1 MSSICSCGEVACMK
15 QWTRMETFPLAS
27 TLLAW
32 FMSCRCVCLGF
43 QTKGWQFTYNS
54 FMKTACLQTSFGNE
68 TKKHTCMLVQHPT
81 AVPCGEIEKQEGN
94 VCFHVQWN
102 LDCCVS
108 FSVWVN
114 VSLCVRSHFALRQC
128 IPKQMHLSETISQHV
143 CVCPYMWG
151 IRGKRRSGMKVQ
163 RLPK

>member
-1 MSSICSCGEVACMK
+1 MCSCGEVACMK
-15 QWTRMETFPLAS
+15 QWMQMETFPVAS

-43 QTKGWQFTYNS
+43 QTKGWQFTHNS
-54 FMKTACLQTSFGNE
+54 FMKTARLQTNFGNE
-68 TKKHTCMLVQHPT
+68 TKKHTYPT
-81 AVPCGEIEKQEGN
+81 AVPCGEMESRKAICASMSNKTLT
-94 VCFHVQWN
+94 VVW
-102 LDCCVS
+102 V

-151 IRGKRRSGMKVQ
+151 IRGKSRSGMNVQ